1 MTSKGSDQTARMRM
15 LICVSINILH
25 LLQVLLYQKVGED
38 VSTVS
43 VGLFVLMLN
52 LPVNY
57 FTVIL
62 GRFPVFLD

>member
-1 MTSKGSDQTARMRM
+1 MISKGSDQTARMRK